1 MNKKTI
7 KNLAIAAVKAGVHV
21 REGEEVF
28 VLSSVYAT
36 EITREI
42 VKLAYECGAKRVHVK
57 YRDGELEKLDYEHQT
72 VDALTHK
79 PDFLYEERNYFAGV
93 GGSIINIICEDPNA
107 YKSIDAAKITAS
119 RRADMKGFAPYYD
132 KAMSNKI
139 KWTIISYPHPE
150 WAKLMFP
157 DLDERDA
164 YKKLGK
170 YIAKT
175 TRIDNDDP
183 VAA

>member
-1 MNKKTI
+1 
-7 KNLAIAAVKAGVHV
+7 
-21 REGEEVF
+21 
-28 VLSSVYAT
+28 
-36 EITREI
+36 
-42 VKLAYECGAKRVHVK
+42 
-57 YRDGELEKLDYEHQT
+57 
-72 VDALTHK
+72 
-79 PDFLYEERNYFAGV
+79 
-93 GGSIINIICEDPNA
+93 
-107 YKSIDAAKITAS
+107 
-119 RRADMKGFAPYYD
+119 MKGFAPYYD

-139 KWTIISYPHPE
+139 KWTLIAYPHPE

-183 VAA
+183 VAAWQEHAAALRRKGQFGGIGVQKLRLPGGVKAGLPERGGAVCTPAQEHRPRQEQS